1 MKYFQLFCEKPSED
15 FMNKILMCYDIQNLN
30 DSKEFSKGDLI
41 EHNTS
46 DKIID
51 LIPDLILYYLP
62 CKGIVY
68 LNEIDEKRCIT
79 ILSQFIKMFDC
90 KLGRKE
96 KIINKKKTI
105 FYFIINKNNKFFHV
119 NNSKCELDFM

>member
-79 ILSQFIKMFDC
+79 ILSQFIKMFDF